1 MDALTA
7 LKERISADK
16 LDPSRR
22 LSEAEIRELVAYATE
37 APSSFN
43 IQHWRFV
50 AVTDPEDKER
60 LKSLAYNQQKVADA
74 SVVFIILGDLRGY
87 EKLPEIVQR
96 SVAAGI
102 LPPEKAEG
110 WVNMAQATYLHNPT
124 LARDEAIRS
133 GAMAAMALMIAAQA
147 KGLVSGPMI
156 GFDPEGVK
164 REFGIA
170 DRYVPV
176 MLLAVGYAAAGNLP
190 RKPRLGVD
198 EVLAFGRGR
207 EF

>member
-110 WVNMAQATYLHNPT
+110 WVNMAQATYLIHS
-124 LARDEAIRS
+124 R
-133 GAMAAMALMIAAQA
+133 
-147 KGLVSGPMI
+147 
-156 GFDPEGVK
+156 
-164 REFGIA
+164 
-170 DRYVPV
+170 
-176 MLLAVGYAAAGNLP
+176 
-190 RKPRLGVD
+190 
-198 EVLAFGRGR
+198 
-207 EF
+207 